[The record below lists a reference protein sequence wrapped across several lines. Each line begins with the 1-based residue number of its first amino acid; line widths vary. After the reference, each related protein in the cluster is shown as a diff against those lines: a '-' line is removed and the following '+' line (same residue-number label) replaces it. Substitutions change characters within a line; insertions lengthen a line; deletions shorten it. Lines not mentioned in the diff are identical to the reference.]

1 MTQVGDYFNTKECW
15 NHIRFIENYCNDKHY
30 SKLGLISLIQTVVHA
45 SYDDQ
50 SAAMYEDKR
59 KKSVMYWDSFESVK
73 YLFRM

>member
-1 MTQVGDYFNTKECW
+1 MSQVGYYFNTKECW
-15 NHIRFIENYCNDKHY
+15 DHIKMIENYCNDQHY

-50 SAAMYEDKR
+50 YAVMYEDKR